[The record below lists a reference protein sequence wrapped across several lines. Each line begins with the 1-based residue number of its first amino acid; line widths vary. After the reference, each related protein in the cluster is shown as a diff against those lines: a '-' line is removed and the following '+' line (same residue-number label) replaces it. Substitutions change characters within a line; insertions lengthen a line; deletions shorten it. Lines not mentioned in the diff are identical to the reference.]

1 MSDLFQD
8 AKIIAALFTAA
19 TALIIASTGAF
30 AFFYRSR
37 RDDKRNAKK
46 VLFLLLEVRH
56 AIKLKTL
63 PIDEVAKEYYEYAA
77 KKLNSFTTEEVNI
90 SSENFVL
97 HLINNIL
104 SEQLASI
111 EENLTDEVIPSLNEK
126 LTDLAEDNPILAFK
140 IRGRDNF
147 LKLFETSKAQI
158 TNLAISNTDLSSDI
172 DKALLERIGKIM
184 LLRIAKESNQRIDA
198 AIDEIARYCGQRQLN
213 KWYKLKQETDSEHG
227 FDFTL
232 LDDYFES
239 CHLAIIELET
249 AQVPPAEL

>member
-1 MSDLFQD
+1 MSDFFQNT
-8 AKIIAALFTAA
+8 KIIAALITAA

-63 PIDEVAKEYYEYAA
+63 PIDEVAKEYCDYAA
-77 KKLNSFTTEEVNI
+77 KKLSSFTPEESSI
-90 SSENFVL
+90 SIDNFDL
-97 HLINNIL
+97 RSIEKQL

-111 EENLTDEVIPSLNEK
+111 EESLTDSVIPALNDK

-147 LKLFETSKAQI
+147 LKLFETSKTQI
-158 TNLAISNTDLSSDI
+158 TNLAIPNTGLPTDI
-172 DKALLERIGKIM
+172 EKALFERIAKIM
-184 LLRIAKESNQRIDA
+184 LSRVDKR
-198 AIDEIARYCGQRQLN
+198 
-213 KWYKLKQETDSEHG
+213 K
-227 FDFTL
+227 
-232 LDDYFES
+232 
-239 CHLAIIELET
+239 
-249 AQVPPAEL
+249 

>member
-1 MSDLFQD
+1 MSDFFQD
-8 AKIIAALFTAA
+8 TKIIAALITAA

-63 PIDEVAKEYYEYAA
+63 PIDEVAQEYCDYAA
-77 KKLNSFTTEEVNI
+77 KKLSSFAPEESNI
-90 SSENFVL
+90 SIENL
-97 HLINNIL
+97 DLQPIKKQL

-111 EENLTDEVIPSLNEK
+111 EESLTDSVIPTLNDK

-147 LKLFETSKAQI
+147 LKLFETSKTQI
-158 TNLAISNTDLSSDI
+158 TNLAIPNTGLPTDI
-172 DKALLERIGKIM
+172 EKVFLERIAKIT
-184 LLRIAKESNQRIDA
+184 LIRVAKESNRHIDD
-198 AIDEIARYCGQRQLN
+198 AIHKIARYCGRSQLK
-213 KWYKLKQETDSEHG
+213 KWQKLKQETASEHG
-227 FDFTL
+227 FDFTQ
-232 LDDYFES
+232 LDDFFES
-239 CHLAIIELET
+239 SYQAAIELEKESKHR
-249 AQVPPAEL
+249 VP